1 MENFQWRQGTCSM
14 GTDGINGM
22 KGLRLSIVLVA
33 VLCFGLCTSA
43 SPTRAADNLSTAKL
57 PVTTRSESAA
67 RYFETAMVHYEN
79 HRWNFALRDWNEAI
93 RIDPS
98 FAQAYV
104 WICLTTT
111 DPAEETRDRAIAK
124 SLINKVTPGEQL
136 LIRWMAGVHENRYVE
151 GIMAMND
158 MLAMFPQDKRLNFM
172 VGYWLFRWQ
181 DEYEVSK
188 KLTLRALAVDPN
200 YATCD
205 NQMAYL
211 YSRLGDIN
219 KALEYAAKYMKLL
232 PNEPNPH
239 DSYGEMLRFAARYPE
254 ALEQYR
260 IALKIDPT
268 FYISQKEL
276 GETYSLMGAE
286 EQARSEYRK
295 AIQQAPSDGVKA
307 EYLQKLALTYVRE
320 NKYAEADT
328 AYLDAAAQAHAMK
341 QWIWEARAHRV
352 MAMYEPNQTAAM
364 QNLDR
369 ADALLVEAS
378 GSVSQLDLNEE
389 KAHILRVRVER
400 ALTAGD
406 RATAEKLVTNLGE
419 LASQGSSTNTQRTY
433 HGAAGTLLFD
443 QKKYSDAISEL
454 GEDAANPLSMKLM
467 VLAYRQTGDS
477 EQVAVLSKKL
487 LDWKVP
493 SVEEALASDSSAKG
507 GALAVNH

>member
-1 MENFQWRQGTCSM
+1 
-14 GTDGINGM
+14 M
-22 KGLRLSIVLVA
+22 KLLHFSILTAA
-33 VLCFGLCTSA
+33 VVCFGICMSA
-43 SPTRAADNLSTAKL
+43 LPTRAADNLSPATL
-57 PVTTRSESAA
+57 PVTTRSEAAA

-93 RIDPS
+93 RLDPNL
-98 FAQAYV
+98 AQAYV

-111 DPAEETRDRAIAK
+111 DPAEEARDRAAAK
-124 SLINKVTPGEQL
+124 SLINSVTPGEQL

-205 NQMAYL
+205 NQLAYL
-211 YSRLGDIN
+211 YSRLGDID
-219 KALEYAAKYMKLL
+219 KALSYAAKYMELL
-232 PNEPNPH
+232 PKEPNPH
-239 DSYGEMLRFAARYPE
+239 DSYGEMLRFAGRYPE

-286 EQARSEYRK
+286 EQARSEYDK
-295 AIQQAPSDGVKA
+295 AIQQAPSNGVKA
-307 EYLQKLALTYVRE
+307 EYMQKRALTYVRE
-320 NKYAEADT
+320 KKYAEADA
-328 AYLDAAAQAHAMK
+328 AYLDAAAQAHAMQ

-352 MAMYEPNQTAAM
+352 MAMYEPNQAAAM
-364 QNLDR
+364 KNLEE
-369 ADALLVEAS
+369 ADALLERAS
-378 GSVSQLDLNEE
+378 HSVSQLDLDEE
-389 KAHILRVRVER
+389 KAHVLRVRLDR
-400 ALTAGD
+400 ALAVGD
-406 RATAEKLVTNLGE
+406 LATAETMVAKLE
-419 LASQGSSTNTQRTY
+419 KLASQGSSINTQRTY
-433 HGAAGTLLFD
+433 HGAAGTLLFN

-454 GEDAANPLSMKLM
+454 GEDIANPLSMKLM
-467 VLAYRQTGDS
+467 ILAYRQTGDS
-477 EQVAVLSKKL
+477 EQVAILSKKL
-487 LDWKVP
+487 VDWKVP
-493 SVEEALASDSSAKG
+493 SVEEALASDTSVQRG
-507 GALAVNH
+507 DLALKH